1 MKIKIFGILSILLSS
16 SVFACNGDGDFKPF
30 IKISLQP
37 NVSCN
42 DLYVYIPNKL
52 NTLELSAVTYTLD
65 AKGEVSIPSMY
76 VDASDLDDFTAKGY
90 SLSQLCAPKANLGEI
105 KVTVSYQPP
114 IGPNGELTFCL
125 SNKEFMLSE
134 LSDL

>member
-1 MKIKIFGILSILLSS
+1 MKIKIFGLISIIFSTGA
-16 SVFACNGDGDFKPF
+16 FACNGDGEFKPF
-30 IKISLQP
+30 IKVSLEP

-42 DLYVYIPNKL
+42 DLYVYIPSKL

-76 VDASDLDDFTAKGY
+76 VDASDLGDFTAKGY
-90 SLSQLCAPKANLGEI
+90 SLSQLCAPKANLDKI